1 MLTTATKR
9 LLLPFSSQKSR
20 ESEVEA
26 AAVFLVAEQNRSR
39 GGGLITRQPPETLKF
54 IAKIGYPLWLYLK
67 NNAALIFDGL
77 DGYSHSL
84 SYDEAPSASAFMTSL
99 QTYQNPRE
107 TYLAFLCDHG
117 NYFLQPSKTK
127 QFTFRGLIANIDFRA
142 EFSLYRKE
150 ATELTTPSA
159 LLLPILEAPII
170 IATLIE
176 LDKLIAYQAEDAA
189 KLSECLRLMKKTTNQ
204 YVTEIDYEAVA
215 AKEEADAKIK
225 AQQEFINPQITKL
238 NREYSRKIKDLT
250 ESFDKELES
259 LQKLKAKTEKFIAAT
274 ESDIKEYE
282 RSAKAAGKK
291 GHEVYAKR
299 WKEKIKFAEKELS
312 GLKKELKNN
321 ENNSGK
327 ISKQKAADLSKLTF
341 ELDAELKLARQ
352 PIVELEAARE
362 EKTLAYKLES
372 NRLVACEKPIVEG
385 IDRSLR
391 LREAVSAVFD
401 GLGVSEQQ
409 LKSPALV
416 YVPFYVICYEAGTS
430 RRYLCIPP
438 SVISTFDFSAKLK
451 NAFGVSK
458 TKNLLTPRFRTIAA
472 LISKAETLTQQNS
485 AFEGQLWSL
494 GEKNN
499 LLQNSAFC
507 LNAQRGLVTLRQ
519 SDWLSERE
527 ASELSR
533 RLPAK

>member
-1 MLTTATKR
+1 MLTSATKR
-9 LLLPFSSQKSR
+9 LFLPFSSQKSR

-26 AAVFLVAEQNRSR
+26 AAVFAVAEQNRSR
-39 GGGLITRQPPETLKF
+39 GGGLINRQSPETLRF
-54 IAKIGYPLWLYLK
+54 IAKIGYPLWLFPK
-67 NNAALIFDGL
+67 NNTALIFDGL
-77 DGYSHSL
+77 DGYSHSVT
-84 SYDEAPSASAFMTSL
+84 YEQAPSASAFMTSL

-107 TYLAFLCDHG
+107 TYLAFLCDHST
-117 NYFLQPSKTK
+117 YFLQPPKTK
-127 QFTFRGLIANIDFRA
+127 QFTFRGLIVNIDFRA

-150 ATELTTPSA
+150 ATELTTPST
-159 LLLPILEAPII
+159 LLSPILEAQTIS
-170 IATLIE
+170 ANLSE
-176 LDKLIAYQAEDAA
+176 LEKLLGFFAEDAA

-225 AQQEFINPQITKL
+225 AQQEFITPQITKL

-250 ESFDKELES
+250 ASFDEELES

-282 RSAKAAGKK
+282 RNAKAAGKR

-299 WKEKIKFAEKELS
+299 WKEKIKLAEKELA

-321 ENNSGK
+321 ENNNSRV
-327 ISKQKAADLSKLTF
+327 SKQKSVDLSKLTF

-352 PIVELEAARE
+352 PLVELETARD
-362 EKTLAYKLES
+362 EKTLAYKIES

-385 IDRSLR
+385 IDRSQR
-391 LREAVSAVFD
+391 LRETLSTVFD

-409 LKSPALV
+409 LKIPALV
-416 YVPFYVICYEAGTS
+416 YVPFYVVCYEAGLS
-430 RRYLCIPP
+430 RRYLCVPP
-438 SVISTFDFSAKLK
+438 SLISAFDFSAKLK
-451 NAFGVSK
+451 GALGVSK
-458 TKNLLTPRFRTIAA
+458 TKNLLTPRFKAIAA
-472 LISKAETLTQQNS
+472 LIAKAEELTRQNS

-494 GEKNN
+494 GEKSN
-499 LLQNSAFC
+499 LLKNSAFC
-507 LNAQRGLVTLRQ
+507 LNAQRGLVALRQ
-519 SDWLSERE
+519 SDWISTRE
-527 ASELSR
+527 ASELSS

>member
-1 MLTTATKR
+1 
-9 LLLPFSSQKSR
+9 
-20 ESEVEA
+20 
-26 AAVFLVAEQNRSR
+26 
-39 GGGLITRQPPETLKF
+39 
-54 IAKIGYPLWLYLK
+54 
-67 NNAALIFDGL
+67 
-77 DGYSHSL
+77 
-84 SYDEAPSASAFMTSL
+84 
-99 QTYQNPRE
+99 
-107 TYLAFLCDHG
+107 
-117 NYFLQPSKTK
+117 
-127 QFTFRGLIANIDFRA
+127 
-142 EFSLYRKE
+142 
-150 ATELTTPSA
+150 
-159 LLLPILEAPII
+159 
-170 IATLIE
+170 
-176 LDKLIAYQAEDAA
+176 
-189 KLSECLRLMKKTTNQ
+189 MKKTTNQ

-225 AQQEFINPQITKL
+225 AQQEFINPQIAKL

-250 ESFDKELES
+250 VSFDEELES
-259 LQKLKAKTEKFIAAT
+259 LQKLKGKTEKFIAAT

-299 WKEKIKFAEKELS
+299 WKEKIKLAEKELS
-312 GLKKELKNN
+312 GLKKELKNT
-321 ENNSGK
+321 ENN
-327 ISKQKAADLSKLTF
+327 INRVSKQKAADLSKLTF

-391 LREAVSAVFD
+391 LREAVSTVFD

-409 LKSPALV
+409 LKSPALL
-416 YVPFYVICYEAGTS
+416 YVPFYVVCYEAGMN
-430 RRYLCIPP
+430 RRYMCVPP
-438 SVISTFDFSAKLK
+438 SLISTFDFSAKLK
-451 NAFGVSK
+451 GALGVSK
-458 TKNLLTPRFRTIAA
+458 TKNLLTPRFKTIAA
-472 LISKAETLTQQNS
+472 LIAKAETLTRQNS

-499 LLQNSAFC
+499 LLKNSAFC